1 MNKGERHEIIA
12 ILTLAHA
19 CSSAGSIPRFGQVKK
34 VQPVS
39 DRVRNYNVAAASKLN
54 PSALKDLP
62 AGKLMAIA
70 KRIGVKKAPSSAK
83 ADVKVNGRLVSLKS
97 LCNAPPALV
106 NHTTRPGWE
115 FAAAQ
120 CGGSLSELD
129 KAVARYW
136 RRRKRGLI
144 GEDVLNC
151 GSCSPFWAARKEI
164 EPLLVYFMFKGTGTK
179 CSVAPASLILEFGD
193 PTDLASWRVRTP
205 RTVVNHLWCRLVF
218 SVRSK
223 KGMPKNYPSVSA
235 RYANTKSSIARW
247 TVYWQ
252 NEHRGALHVRVR

>member
-12 ILTLAHA
+12 ILTLVHA
-19 CSSAGSIPRFGQVKK
+19 CSSRGSIPGVGRVAK
-34 VQPVS
+34 VEPVS
-39 DRVRNYNVAAASKLN
+39 GRARVYNVAAASKLN
-54 PSALKDLP
+54 PSAIRDLP
-62 AGKLMAIA
+62 AEELKALA
-70 KRIGVKKAPSSAK
+70 KSIGVIKAPSSAK

-97 LCNAPPALV
+97 LRNAPPALV

-120 CGGSLSELD
+120 CGQSLGKLD
-129 KAVARYW
+129 QAVARYW

-164 EPLLVYFMFKGTGTK
+164 EPLLVYFMFKGTGTG
-179 CSVAPASLILEFGD
+179 CSATPAALILEFQD

-223 KGMPKNYPSVSA
+223 KGMPKNYPNVSD
-235 RYANTKSSIARW
+235 RYASTKSSIARW

-252 NEHRGALHVRVR
+252 NEYRGALHVRVR

>member
-1 MNKGERHEIIA
+1 MNSGERDEILA
-12 ILTLAHA
+12 ILTLLHA
-19 CSSAGSIPRFGQVKK
+19 CKARGSVAGFGRIKTVE
-34 VQPVS
+34 PVAG
-39 DRVRNYNVAAASKLN
+39 RVRVYKVAGGSFRTPNSLQCLSYGQLK
-54 PSALKDLP
+54 ALATSL
-62 AGKLMAIA
+62 
-70 KRIGVKKAPSSAK
+70 GVRKAPSSAK
-83 ADVKVNGRLVSLKS
+83 ADVKVNGKLVSLKS
-97 LCNAPPALV
+97 LRNAPPALV

-205 RTVVNHLWCRLVF
+205 RTVVKHLWCRLVF

-235 RYANTKSSIARW
+235 RYANTTSSIARW